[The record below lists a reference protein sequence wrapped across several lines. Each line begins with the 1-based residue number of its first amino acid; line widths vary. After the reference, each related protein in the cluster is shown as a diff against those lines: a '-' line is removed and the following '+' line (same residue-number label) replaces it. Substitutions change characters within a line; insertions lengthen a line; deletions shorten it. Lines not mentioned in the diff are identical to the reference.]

1 MSDFGTCPAYGTQCE
16 YVAKVEAQAAEQQA
30 RVKQI
35 AGQLTEAQRDAL
47 LSMGWTGEYY
57 EPPATERKSL
67 AALGLLDHIY
77 DYSVT
82 YEGELVR
89 AALAGKAEQ

>member
-1 MSDFGTCPAYGTQCE
+1 MTDLRTLAERCQSGLS
-16 YVAKVEAQAAEQQA
+16 AEQQA
-30 RVKQI
+30 KVKQI

-47 LSMGWTGEYY
+47 LSMERTGEYY

-82 YEGELVR
+82 YDGELVR

>member
-1 MSDFGTCPAYGTQCE
+1 MSEQPKRYRGQSGLS
-16 YVAKVEAQAAEQQA
+16 AEQQA
-30 RVKQI
+30 KVKQI

-47 LSMGWTGEYY
+47 LSMEWTGEYY

-82 YEGELVR
+82 YGGELVR
-89 AALAGKAEQ
+89 ALLEKLNA